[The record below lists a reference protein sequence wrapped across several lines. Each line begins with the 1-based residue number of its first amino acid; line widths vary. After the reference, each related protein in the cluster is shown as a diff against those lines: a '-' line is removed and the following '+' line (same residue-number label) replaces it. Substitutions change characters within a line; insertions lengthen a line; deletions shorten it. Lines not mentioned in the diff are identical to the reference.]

1 MNTVIFKSID
11 REAIRR
17 AVESFASQL
26 RQDHPEVERVIWFGS
41 WVTGLPVP
49 GSDVDIVLIISS
61 SKMPPRDRSSKYLPE
76 RFPVGVDLFAYTQ
89 AEFEHLRKHAPGMY
103 EAISTGIDV

>member
-1 MNTVIFKSID
+1 MNTVIFKSAD
-11 REAIRR
+11 HEAINQ
-17 AVESFASQL
+17 AVKAFASQL

-61 SKMPPRDRSSKYLPE
+61 SEIPPRDRISQYLPVG
-76 RFPVGVDLFAYTQ
+76 FPVGVDLFAFTQ
-89 AEFEHLRKHAPGMY
+89 AEFERLQKISPGMY
-103 EAISTGIDV
+103 NAISTGIDI

>member
-1 MNTVIFKSID
+1 MNTVIFKSVD
-11 REAIRR
+11 HEAVRK

-61 SKMPPRDRSSKYLPE
+61 SEIPPRDRISQYLPLG
-76 RFPVGVDLFAYTQ
+76 FPVGVDLFAFTQ
-89 AEFEHLRKHAPGMY
+89 AEFEQLEIISPGLLK
-103 EAISTGIDV
+103 AISTGIDI